1 MYFFFTLLDKN
12 SFLFCNTIKIGKI
25 ASMLLFILI
34 SYVYLLLFLEVQED
48 IKNMTSSQH
57 NILRHPLRMLD
68 GSCPS
73 TKNSFFY
80 IIYILLTN

>member
-12 SFLFCNTIKIGKI
+12 GFLFYNTIKIGKI

-48 IKNMTSSQH
+48 IKNRTSLRY
-57 NILRHPLRMLD
+57 NIPRHLLRMLD
-68 GSCPS
+68 GLCPS
-73 TKNSFFY
+73 TKISLRPF
-80 IIYILLTN
+80 

>member
-12 SFLFCNTIKIGKI
+12 GFLFCNTIGIGKT

-48 IKNMTSSQH
+48 IKNRTSSRY
-57 NILRHPLRMLD
+57 NIPRHPSRMLD

-73 TKNSFFY
+73 TKISSRPF
-80 IIYILLTN
+80 

>member
-12 SFLFCNTIKIGKI
+12 SFLFCNTIEIGKT

-48 IKNMTSSQH
+48 IKNGTSLRH
-57 NILRHPLRMLD
+57 NIPRHPLRMLD
-68 GSCPS
+68 SSCPS
-73 TKNSFFY
+73 TKISSRPF
-80 IIYILLTN
+80 